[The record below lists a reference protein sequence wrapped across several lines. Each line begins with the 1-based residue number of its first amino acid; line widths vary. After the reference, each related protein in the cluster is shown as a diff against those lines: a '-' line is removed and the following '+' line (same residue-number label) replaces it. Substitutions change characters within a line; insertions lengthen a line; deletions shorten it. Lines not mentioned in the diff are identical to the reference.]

1 MPNTIMKKVLF
12 IIAVFVAVSSLQSC
26 SEEKYTVWTDTVTYA
41 QFEQSFQTSLEDG
54 YYKKIE
60 ITNEQW
66 EQIAPNLTSNEEHR
80 WSESEIKKW
89 LIGYGFDETKA
100 TKESSWLVMTKH
112 GFLVTREGNFVHLIL
127 K

>member
-1 MPNTIMKKVLF
+1 MKKVLF

-26 SEEKYTVWTDTVTYA
+26 SEEKYTVWTDTGTYA

-54 YYKKIE
+54 FYTKVE
-60 ITNEQW
+60 FNNEQW
-66 EQIAPNLTSNEEHR
+66 EQIAPNLKSEEEHR

-112 GFLVTREGNFVHLIL
+112 GFLVTREGNFVHLIV

>member
-1 MPNTIMKKVLF
+1 MKKVLF

>member
-1 MPNTIMKKVLF
+1 MKKILV
-12 IIAVFVAVSSLQSC
+12 IIAVFVTAFLCSSC
-26 SEEKYTVWTDTVTYA
+26 SEEKYTVWTDTGTYA

-54 YYKKIE
+54 FYKKVE

-66 EQIAPNLTSNEEHR
+66 EQIAPNLTSDEEHR
-80 WSESEIKKW
+80 WTESEIKKW

>member
-1 MPNTIMKKVLF
+1 MKKFLF
-12 IIAVFVAVSSLQSC
+12 IIAVFVTVFIFPSC
-26 SEEKYTVWTDTVTYA
+26 SEEKYTVWTDTGTYA

-54 YYKKIE
+54 FYTKVE
-60 ITNEQW
+60 FTNEQW
-66 EQIAPNLTSNEEHR
+66 EQIAPNLKSEEEHR

-89 LIGYGFDETKA
+89 LIGYGFDESKA

-112 GFLVTREGNFVHLIL
+112 GFLVTREGNFVHLIV